1 MNQPFLWG
9 GLLAFAI
16 AAGVV
21 RALRGRPF
29 LPGRAVALGPVDRT
43 VVVVSAAALVS
54 HCSAMF
60 FGPWVNA
67 VAFLRPFAAEV
78 NNMGIASQIAYGV
91 PAALLL
97 LAWRRVWWP
106 GLVLMTLTLVGVGVT
121 MYWPHPLTV
130 HLWWL
135 AAVIVAGVFVSTA
148 LTGPRARGTAN
159 PGHPLATKADES
171 SV

>member
-16 AAGVV
+16 AVGVV
-21 RALRGRPF
+21 RMVRGRAF
-29 LPGRAVALGPVDRT
+29 LPGRAAGLGPLARWVAG
-43 VVVVSAAALVS
+43 VSIAALVF

-67 VAFLRPFAAEV
+67 LAFLRPLAAEV
-78 NNMGIASQIAYGV
+78 NAMGTPSQIAYWV
-91 PAALLL
+91 PAAALL

-106 GLVLMTLTLVGVGVT
+106 GLVLMAVTLAGVGVT
-121 MYWPHPLTV
+121 MYWPYPLTV

-135 AAVIVAGVFVSTA
+135 GAVIVAGVFVSSS
-148 LTGPRARGTAN
+148 LIRPRDRPAVAAGT
-159 PGHPLATKADES
+159 
-171 SV
+171 

>member
-16 AAGVV
+16 TAGVV
-21 RALRGRPF
+21 RAVRGRPF
-29 LPGRAVALGPVDRT
+29 LPGRAVALGPVEHT
-43 VVVVSAAALVS
+43 VAVLSTVALIF

-60 FGPWVNA
+60 FGPWVNV
-67 VAFLRPFAAEV
+67 VAFLRPLAAEV
-78 NNMGIASQIAYGV
+78 NNMGIASQIAYWV

-106 GLVLMTLTLVGVGVT
+106 GLALLALTLVGVGVT
-121 MYWPHPLTV
+121 MYWPYPLGV

-135 AAVIVAGVFVSTA
+135 AAVIVAGVFVGSA
-148 LTGPRARGTAN
+148 LTGPRARRAVT
-159 PGHPLATKADES
+159 ADEA
-171 SV
+171 